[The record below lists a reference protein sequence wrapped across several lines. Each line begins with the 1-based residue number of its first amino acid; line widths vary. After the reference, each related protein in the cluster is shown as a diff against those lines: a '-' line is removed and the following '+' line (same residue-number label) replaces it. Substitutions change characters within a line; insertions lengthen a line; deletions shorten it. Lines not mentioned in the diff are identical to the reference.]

1 MNAAID
7 REIRILKV
15 HATAST
21 AAIVALCVLGF
32 TSADDPTTFEVI
44 TVERINVVESDGGL
58 RLVISNSARQHPGIV
73 DDEEVPRSSPRP
85 PGILFFNHRGD
96 EAGGLIAG
104 ANGRPDGTGHFVS
117 LTMDKSRSDQ
127 TIAIQ
132 HLESDAGDYWAG
144 LVINDQPEHSLHETR
159 RLYEEADAIEDT
171 DEREAA
177 IKALADSGEFGTQ
190 RLAFGKGRD
199 GSASVMLADPLGRPR
214 IKLQV
219 TADGTPSLQFLDGD
233 GEVTHAVP

>member
-1 MNAAID
+1 MEMHMNAAIE

-85 PGILFFNHRGD
+85 PGKWVLEAHSTPSWQVA
-96 EAGGLIAG
+96 AGGRPGRRRRGSPVGWVPWPRPGCSLPGIQVRPRRRGGHHPAVLKRSIRPRLG
-104 ANGRPDGTGHFVS
+104 AN
-117 LTMDKSRSDQ
+117 
-127 TIAIQ
+127 
-132 HLESDAGDYWAG
+132 
-144 LVINDQPEHSLHETR
+144 N
-159 RLYEEADAIEDT
+159 
-171 DEREAA
+171 
-177 IKALADSGEFGTQ
+177 GE
-190 RLAFGKGRD
+190 
-199 GSASVMLADPLGRPR
+199 PP
-214 IKLQV
+214 
-219 TADGTPSLQFLDGD
+219 PSWHGILIH
-233 GEVTHAVP
+233 TKP